1 MQPHVETTSTL
12 LSVLIAGALSLLG
25 VPPYT
30 LVWGLIGA
38 VFAMLLRTAE
48 VGKIKGVLIVIF
60 SAAIAAAL
68 GVVSGELTDRPSR
81 AIITAVCVVVGFGA
95 QAFLSA
101 LVSAGVSNIKRFD
114 RTQGDTK

>member
-1 MQPHVETTSTL
+1 MQPQAEATSAI
-12 LSVLIAGALSLLG
+12 LSVAIAGLLSLLG

-48 VGKIKGVLIVIF
+48 VGKVKGILIVIF

-68 GVVSGELTDRPSR
+68 GVVSGELTEKPSR

-114 RTQGDTK
+114 RTQGDSK